1 MALLNNIYIHVTD
14 ETVNRTVESTSHPV
28 EKGIDITDT
37 IRRQPIT
44 LSLTGEMVDY
54 GDMTAATVLRLV
66 NSLQREG
73 SLISYRGRNVIDN
86 LQIQSFNST
95 HPNTIHNGLSFTME
109 LKEIKLV
116 QSSYN
121 GDQDEQ
127 SKAED
132 EENKTNPVIEV
143 GDTVKFTGG
152 YVYVSSDA
160 AKPSGGIRSSCECK
174 VLKINTAAWATH
186 QYCLEATDGTIL
198 QGWVDKSCIEGL
210 GGQNTNKESKSSNQ
224 QVQTESSTKDKE
236 SYTTK
241 SGDTLYALYNQ
252 YAKVFGTNRKSFSAF
267 CEEFM
272 LDNPTAFS
280 EKGNPR
286 TMKTGARVTVEKKY
300 YLN

>member
-160 AKPSGGIRSSCECK
+160 TKPSGGIRSSCECK

-224 QVQTESSTKDKE
+224 QVQTESASKLHE
-236 SYTTK
+236 SYTVK
-241 SGDTLYALYNQ
+241 SGDTVYDLAQ
-252 YAKVFGTNRKSFSAF
+252 TFAKEYGVGNWTFPTFNKK
-267 CEEFM
+267 FM
-272 LDNPTAFS
+272 EANSSAFS

-286 TMKTGARVTVEKKY
+286 TFKAGARVIIDKAY
-300 YLN
+300 FIN

>member
-44 LSLTGEMVDY
+44 LSLTGMIVDY
-54 GDMTAATVLRLV
+54 GDITAANALSLV
-66 NSLQREG
+66 ISLQNEG

-86 LQIQSFNST
+86 LQIQSFSSS
-95 HPNTIHNGLSFTME
+95 HPNTIHNGLSFTLE
-109 LKEIKLV
+109 LKQVRLV
-116 QSSYN
+116 QSPYN
-121 GDQDEQ
+121 PDQDEQ
-127 SKAED
+127 RKAEE
-132 EENKTNPVIEV
+132 EENKNNPDIKV

-160 AKPSGGIRSSCECK
+160 TKASGGIRSSCECK

-186 QYCLEATDGTIL
+186 QYCLQATDGTIL

-210 GGQNTNKESKSSNQ
+210 GGTNTNKESKSSNQ
-224 QVQTESSTKDKE
+224 QIQSETSKTSE
-236 SYTTK
+236 SYTIK
-241 SGDTLYALYNQ
+241 AGDTLYDLSEY
-252 YAKVFGTNRKSFSAF
+252 YAKRFAANNFTYSHFYEAF
-267 CEEFM
+267 MEE
-272 LDNPTAFS
+272 NPSAFS

-286 TMKTGARVTVEKKY
+286 TLKTGARVVIDKAY
-300 YLN
+300 FIN